1 MNTTIFSRAV
11 IECCA
16 AAQGKAFS
24 VETLKA
30 HYINGTDEGDTF
42 VEQCRLYFCDQF
54 GLPEKTGFAT
64 MQKNKVRGASTIYT
78 YAGAL
83 RRLYIKGGPD
93 AVLSATARSLVK
105 GKAKQTA
112 KPADG
117 ETDAAPV
124 KQGISIDAAV
134 EAIIAAHKA
143 HALAPEHYAALQA
156 LIPASAPVKH
166 MGDVVEVGTLALTH

>member
-1 MNTTIFSRAV
+1 MSTVNFSRAV
-11 IECCA
+11 IEACA

-24 VETLKA
+24 IETLKA
-30 HYINGTDEGDTF
+30 HYINGVEEGDAF

-78 YAGAL
+78 YAGCL
-83 RRLYIKGGPD
+83 RRLFIKGGPD
-93 AVLSATARSLVK
+93 AVLSATARNLVK

-112 KPADG
+112 KPADTA
-117 ETDAAPV
+117 EPMPE
-124 KQGISIDAAV
+124 KRGISIDAAV

-143 HALAPEHYAALQA
+143 HALAPEHYAALQG
-156 LIPASAPVKH
+156 LIPAPAPVKH
-166 MGDVVEVGTLALTH
+166 MGDVVEVVALKLAA